1 MGRSGVKVGWVDEV
15 VLIMTMTMM
24 MMTMMVIILMITMI
38 IPGSHLVACCTS
50 C

>member
-15 VLIMTMTMM
+15 VLI
-24 MMTMMVIILMITMI
+24 MTMMVIILMITMI

>member
-15 VLIMTMTMM
+15 VLIMTMMM
-24 MMTMMVIILMITMI
+24 IILMIIMI

>member
-15 VLIMTMTMM
+15 VLIMTMMM
-24 MMTMMVIILMITMI
+24 MILMITMI

>member
-15 VLIMTMTMM
+15 VLIMTMMM
-24 MMTMMVIILMITMI
+24 IILMIITMI

>member
-15 VLIMTMTMM
+15 VLIMTMMM
-24 MMTMMVIILMITMI
+24 IILKITMI

>member
-15 VLIMTMTMM
+15 VLIMTMTM
-24 MMTMMVIILMITMI
+24 IILMIITMI
-38 IPGSHLVACCTS
+38 IAGSHLVACCTS

>member
-1 MGRSGVKVGWVDEV
+1 MGRSSVKVGWVDEV
-15 VLIMTMTMM
+15 ALIMTMMM
-24 MMTMMVIILMITMI
+24 IILMIIMI

>member
-15 VLIMTMTMM
+15 VLIMTMMM
-24 MMTMMVIILMITMI
+24 MILMIITMI